1 MNDAVPNRSR
11 LKRAADGFL
20 SAAAALAIWQ
30 AVVSIGQMPRF
41 ILPGPLDVLHA
52 LVANAGL
59 IAENAA
65 ATIGEVLGGL
75 VLGSAVGIATA
86 IGLMMSPLAQRLV
99 MPVMVFSQAIPIF
112 ALAPILTLWLGYGP
126 ASKIAVTVLMIFFP
140 VVSTFFDGMRRTET
154 GLIDA
159 AEILGAGR
167 MAILFRIRI
176 PSAFPSLASGLSLAA
191 VYAPIGAVVGEW
203 VGASRGLG
211 YLMLLA
217 NGRAKVDLMFACL
230 FVLAAFTMLL
240 HGLVSHFARKL
251 AAWPKK
257 AA

>member
-1 MNDAVPNRSR
+1 MNEAPTNRSQK
-11 LKRAADGFL
+11 KRAADGLL
-20 SAAAALAIWQ
+20 SATIALAIWQ
-30 AVVSIGQMPRF
+30 AVVSVGQMPRF
-41 ILPGPLDVLHA
+41 ILPGPLDVVQSLIG
-52 LVANAGL
+52 NAGL

-99 MPVMVFSQAIPIF
+99 MPAMVFSQAIPIF

-140 VVSTFFDGMRRTET
+140 VVSTFFDGMRRTESS
-154 GLIDA
+154 LIDA
-159 AEILGAGR
+159 AEILGAGPL
-167 MAILFRIRI
+167 AILFRIRI
-176 PSAFPSLASGLSLAA
+176 PAAFPSLASGLSLAA

-203 VGASRGLG
+203 VGASKGLG

-240 HGLVSHFARKL
+240 HSTVSHFARKL
-251 AAWPKK
+251 AAWPQK
-257 AA
+257 AT